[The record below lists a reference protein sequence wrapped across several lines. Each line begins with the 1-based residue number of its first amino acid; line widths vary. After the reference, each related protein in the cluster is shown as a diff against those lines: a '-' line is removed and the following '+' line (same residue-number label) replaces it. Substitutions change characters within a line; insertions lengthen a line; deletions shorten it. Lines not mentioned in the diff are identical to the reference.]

1 MAFNSKILKDKNAVI
16 TGCLQGIGR
25 ATLDMFAANGANVW
39 ACAQYPTDEFESRCA
54 ELSKTCNVWI
64 KPIYFDLLNQEQ
76 IKEGLRTIAADKKP
90 IDSLV
95 NIAGMTKDSLFH
107 MLSIDLMKTIFEV
120 NFFSQMVIT
129 QFITKLMLRNGKG
142 SVINIS
148 SISAIDGNAGQLA
161 YSASKA
167 AIIGATKTLSAELAP
182 RGIRVNAVA
191 PGVIDTEMN
200 KIVPQDVI
208 AKHLSNTSLSR
219 MGEANEVASTIVFLA
234 SDLSAYMTGQ
244 IIRIDGGIK

>member
-1 MAFNSKILKDKNAVI
+1 MTSNSRLLIGKNAVI

-25 ATLDMFAANGANVW
+25 ATLNMFASNGANVW
-39 ACAQYPTDEFESRCA
+39 ACSQYPTEEFESCCV
-54 ELSKTCNVWI
+54 ELSKTHDVWI
-64 KPIYFDLLNQEQ
+64 KPVYFDLLDKEQ
-76 IKEGLRTIAADKKP
+76 IKEGLRAISADKKP

-107 MLSIDLMKTIFEV
+107 MLSTDLMKTIFEV

-129 QFITKLMLRNGKG
+129 QFITKLMMRNGKG

-167 AIIGATKTLSAELAP
+167 AIIGATKTLSVELAS

-200 KIVPQDVI
+200 KIVPKDVI
-208 AKHLSNTSLSR
+208 TKHLSNMSLPR

-244 IIRIDGGIK
+244 IIRIDGGLK